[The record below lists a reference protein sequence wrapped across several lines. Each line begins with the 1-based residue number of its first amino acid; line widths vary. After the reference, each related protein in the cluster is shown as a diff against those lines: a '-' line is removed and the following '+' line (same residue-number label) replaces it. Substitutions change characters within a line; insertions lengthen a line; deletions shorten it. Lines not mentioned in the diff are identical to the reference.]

1 MASTAL
7 RRLKWEKF
15 RFLNN
20 LSKRKNNCNQNHTR
34 TICQRKTNQY
44 ICHSQLVCCRTFHSS
59 PVCHELVQF
68 KLADIGE
75 GIREVQLKEWFV
87 KVGDHVSQFDSIC
100 EVQSD
105 KATVTIT
112 SRYKGIISKLYYDVE
127 DIALVSKPLVD
138 IETDADSPGTT
149 QSSPSSSE
157 VSSSSSDDEHSMQ
170 RIRGRKVLATPAVRR
185 LAMENKIKLSDVEAT
200 GKDGRILK
208 DDILKYMEDP
218 SVGKQAKSRA
228 PLATPPSV
236 TVEPSKPAPVV
247 STTPIQPQITL
258 PVGKDYTEKIKGMR
272 KAMVKTMTEANNIP
286 TFGYDDEFDMS
297 ALVELRSKVKA
308 ITDEKGVKFSY
319 MPIIMKAVSMA
330 LTEFPMLNASVDK
343 SCENITYKAVHNIGI
358 AMDTQDGL
366 IVPNVKN
373 VQSLSIFEL
382 AAELNRLQ
390 SLGLA
395 GKLGTSDLSGGT
407 FSLSN
412 IGAIGGTYARP
423 VILPPEVSI
432 GALGKIQALPRYDND
447 GNIVKKNIMCVSWSA
462 DHRVIEGAYMARFS
476 NLLKSFLENPGL
488 IMLYLR

>member
-112 SRYKGIISKLYYDVE
+112 SRYKGIISKLYYDVD

-149 QSSPSSSE
+149 QSSSSSSE

-170 RIRGRKVLATPAVRR
+170 RIRGQKVLATPAVRR

-228 PLATPPSV
+228 PLATPPAV
-236 TVEPSKPAPVV
+236 TVEPSKPAQVV
-247 STTPIQPQITL
+247 STTPIQPRITL
-258 PVGKDYTEKIKGMR
+258 PVGKDHTEKIKGMR

-343 SCENITYKAVHNIGI
+343 TCENITYKAVHNIGI

-432 GALGKIQALPRYDND
+432 GALGKIQALPRYDNQ